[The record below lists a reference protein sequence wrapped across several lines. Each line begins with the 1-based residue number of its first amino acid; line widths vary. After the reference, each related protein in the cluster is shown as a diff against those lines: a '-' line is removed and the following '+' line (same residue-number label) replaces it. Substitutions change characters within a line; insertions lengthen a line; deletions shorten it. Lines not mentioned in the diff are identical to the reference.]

1 MQGGR
6 TPQSQG
12 IIPRAVAKVL
22 KMNSLHQVLQLFQ
35 RPDMQSLKLMPHHR
49 EEVQPL
55 VFRRPDTLSTLT
67 A

>member
-22 KMNSLHQVLQLFQ
+22 KMNSLHQVLQLFSKT
-35 RPDMQSLKLMPHHR
+35 RHAKL
-49 EEVQPL
+49 EA
-55 VFRRPDTLSTLT
+55 DAAS
-67 A
+67 